1 MLVLFR
7 SFLDLAH
14 ERIQTGAVE
23 LSLVKRLDRT
33 YELPGSSP
41 DGVGDRVG
49 CAPGFRYEEED
60 QLFCAF
66 GHLQPERRLLVFA
79 LPCLDGPDPI
89 LWRRVGRTKP
99 ERRSKKKFLSLVLG
113 PVGLNRTETGR
124 VGKEG

>member
-1 MLVLFR
+1 MRIRLC
-7 SFLDLAH
+7 LDRAH

-23 LSLVKRLDRT
+23 RSLVKRLDRT

-66 GHLQPERRLLVFA
+66 GHLQPERLILVFA

-89 LWRRVGRTKP
+89 LWRRVGRTTQ
-99 ERRSKKKFLSLVLG
+99 ERRKKRSEE
-113 PVGLNRTETGR
+113 RR
-124 VGKEG
+124 VGKECVSTFRFRWSPYN